1 VRRTGTMLTAAAV
14 VAASVLA
21 GGAPA
26 ASQTADAWQS
36 PQPERIISG
45 SSRPGVGAWGVAYNP
60 VSNELVVSDYVSNQL
75 RRYSPAGVHLGD
87 FDNPKGTTEGVPSAV
102 AVDPSDGSV
111 YLAVTGT
118 GRTSKNVRK
127 YDRTGK
133 FLYDFA
139 VSRSAT
145 WLAVDL
151 HGHLWVPE
159 AFASGGRIFEYAVD
173 DATKTAKALRIVD
186 NKGTGPGQ
194 TKLLTGVAVDAAG
207 YVYVADPGN
216 GVVHR
221 YRHDGSWV
229 KDFGSKAL
237 FKGDMRGVVV
247 DDAARRLY
255 VANSH
260 VGTIEVFDLDGNHVS
275 TISGPGE
282 GAGKFVDGARQLTV
296 TPDGDVWAADY
307 GSHRVQ
313 RFSPDG
319 TYRSHFPDPEQVA
332 DPAGVLGPRGVAVDP
347 TTGDVLVADGWN
359 QRVQRF
365 TADGRLVQAHGRR
378 GSSTPLG
385 MNYPRSIAV
394 DPATGNVWVANYEGA
409 PHLVVYT
416 PDFSRVVKRIV
427 TPRFV
432 NDIEFADGLVYLV
445 VRSPGSILVLRAS
458 DGALVRSCCDTLG
471 LLRGIAVDEAT
482 GNLWVTSD
490 TKPEMYVLSP
500 AGALLRTVA
509 VDGRGWGV
517 TISGDVVYVGDTIA
531 NKVLAYDR
539 TSYARLGQFGSAGF
553 APGQLRGPSGV
564 DTDAA
569 GRIYVAEER
578 NARIQVFGRSPVP
591 AAESAAPVLAWT
603 SAAAQTGSPLVVGG
617 SATDAS
623 GVALVDVQVR
633 DDATG
638 LFFNGRTAV
647 WGGPTWT
654 PAIAWGP
661 RDSSTWKF
669 TLVPSLP
676 EGSYTVKARATDV
689 HGNVSKPIARTFTV
703 TR

>member
-1 VRRTGTMLTAAAV
+1 MLAAAAV
-14 VAASVLA
+14 VATSVLA
-21 GGAPA
+21 AGSPA
-26 ASQTADAWQS
+26 ASQTAGSWQPPHS
-36 PQPERIISG
+36 ERIISG

-60 VSNELVVSDYVSNQL
+60 VSDEVVVSDYVSNQL
-75 RRYSPAGVHLGD
+75 RRYSRSGAHLGD
-87 FDNPKGTTEGVPSAV
+87 FANPKGTTEGVPSAV

-111 YLAVTGT
+111 YLAITGT

-159 AFASGGRIFEYAVD
+159 AFASGGRILEYAVD
-173 DATKTAKALRIVD
+173 DVTQTARTLRVID
-186 NKGTGPGQ
+186 NKGAGPGQ
-194 TKLLTGVAVDAAG
+194 TKLLTGVALDSAG
-207 YVYVADPGN
+207 FVYVADTGN

-221 YRHDGSWV
+221 YRHDGTWV

-247 DDAARRLY
+247 DNTARRLY

-260 VGTIEVFDLDGNHVS
+260 VGTIEVFDLDGNHLS

-282 GAGKFVDGARQLTV
+282 GVGQFVDGARQLTV
-296 TPDGDVWAADY
+296 TPDGDIWAADY
-307 GSHRVQ
+307 GSRRVL
-313 RFSPDG
+313 RFAATGAYKSQ
-319 TYRSHFPDPEQVA
+319 FPDPEQLA

-347 TTGDVLVADGWN
+347 TTGDVLVADAWN

-365 TADGRLVQAHGRR
+365 AADGTPLRTHGRR
-378 GSSTPLG
+378 GSSLPLG
-385 MNYPRSIAV
+385 MNYPRSLAV

-409 PHLVVYT
+409 PHLVVYS
-416 PDFSRVVKRIV
+416 PDFSRVVRRIV

-445 VRSPGSILVLRAS
+445 VRSPGSVMVLRAS
-458 DGALVRSCCDTLG
+458 DGTLVRTCCDSLG
-471 LLRGIAVDEAT
+471 LLRGIGVDRAT
-482 GNLWVTSD
+482 GNMWVTSD
-490 TKPEMYVLSP
+490 TKPEMYVLNRD
-500 AGALLRTVA
+500 GVLLRTVA

-517 TISGDVVYVGDTIA
+517 TISGDVVSVGDTVA
-531 NKVLAYDR
+531 NAVLAFHR
-539 TSYARLGQFGSAGF
+539 TSYARLGAFGSVGF
-553 APGQLRGPSGV
+553 AAGQLRGPSGI
-564 DTDAA
+564 DTDAS
-569 GRIYVAEER
+569 GRLYVAEER
-578 NARIQVFGRSPVP
+578 NARIQVFGWSPEP
-591 AAESAAPVLAWT
+591 AAEAVPPTLAWT
-603 SAAAQTGSPLVVGG
+603 SEANQAGTPLVVTGQAG
-617 SATDAS
+617 DTS
-623 GVALVDVQVR
+623 GVALVDVSVQ
-633 DDATG
+633 DNATG

-647 WGGPTWT
+647 WGTPTWT

-661 RDSSTWKF
+661 RTSSQWRF

-676 EGSYTVKARATDV
+676 GGSYTVKARATDV
-689 HGNVSKPIARTFTV
+689 HGNVSKPIVRTFQV
-703 TR
+703 AG